1 MQLGALIT
9 AAGAGEREGEFTPMA
24 NIGSISVAQ
33 RVVGTLRQAGAA
45 RIVMVTGCNAQ
56 ELERSLAGQGLIFL
70 RNEDYART
78 EMLDSVKIGLRYLAG
93 KCDAVLFTPVDIPLF
108 TAETVRALAA
118 SGAGIACPDVGGRTG
133 HPILIS
139 AGLIYGILG
148 YTGGG
153 GLKGAIKSLGVEAVR
168 VPVPDEGTL
177 FDAHGPGDCGSIL
190 DYHNSRLIRAE
201 VSVRLARETEFLD
214 SRLATLLML
223 TDETGSVREAC
234 QKMQMS
240 YSSGWNA
247 IRTLENEL
255 GFTVVS
261 RTQGGARGGSSSL
274 TAEGE
279 ELLSRYEGFRRELCA
294 EADRL
299 FERHFAGMFGGAAA
313 GAAKGKDGK

>member
-118 SGAGIACPDVGGRTG
+118 SGAGIAART
-133 HPILIS
+133 
-139 AGLIYGILG
+139 
-148 YTGGG
+148 
-153 GLKGAIKSLGVEAVR
+153 
-168 VPVPDEGTL
+168 
-177 FDAHGPGDCGSIL
+177 
-190 DYHNSRLIRAE
+190 
-201 VSVRLARETEFLD
+201 
-214 SRLATLLML
+214 
-223 TDETGSVREAC
+223 
-234 QKMQMS
+234 
-240 YSSGWNA
+240 W
-247 IRTLENEL
+247 
-255 GFTVVS
+255 
-261 RTQGGARGGSSSL
+261 
-274 TAEGE
+274 
-279 ELLSRYEGFRRELCA
+279 
-294 EADRL
+294 
-299 FERHFAGMFGGAAA
+299 AA
-313 GAAKGKDGK
+313 GPATPY